1 MDSIQLELVL
11 LLKLVAAGGL
21 GAAIGL
27 EREQSSKAAGLRTH
41 ILVALTSALFVVL
54 NDLWV
59 LEPQAPGVTLV
70 VDPGRAIMAIAV
82 GIGFLGSGIV
92 FLDRNR
98 PRGLTTAASIWAT
111 SAIGAACGF
120 SRYILAGGAT
130 ILVLITLRLIERVE
144 LRGRSARDSDE

>member
-1 MDSIQLELVL
+1 MDAIQLELVL
-11 LLKLVAAGGL
+11 LLKVIAAGIL
-21 GAAIGL
+21 GAVIGF

-59 LEPQAPGVTLV
+59 FESGSPGMTLV
-70 VDPGRAIMAIAV
+70 VDPGRAIMAVAV

-92 FLDRNR
+92 FLDKNR

-111 SAIGAACGF
+111 SAIGVACGF
-120 SRYILAGGAT
+120 SRYVLAAGAT
-130 ILVLITLRLIERVE
+130 ILVLVTLRLLERVD
-144 LRGRSARDSDE
+144 LRSRSASDE